1 MTLADPGSANA
12 IFAALADPT
21 RRRILEILSSQRSVT
36 TNELAARF
44 PVTRWA
50 VMKHLAVLQGAGLVQ
65 TLPAGRRR
73 LHFLEQRRLELV
85 REWLA
90 GLP

>member
-1 MTLADPGSANA
+1 MDNDIGDPNA

-21 RRRILEILSSQRSVT
+21 RRRILELLASEPSVT
-36 TNELAARF
+36 TNELAAMF

-65 TLPAGRRR
+65 TMPAGRRR
-73 LHFLEQRRLELV
+73 LHFLERRRLIAA
-85 REWLA
+85 REWIERFS
-90 GLP
+90 

>member
-1 MTLADPGSANA
+1 MSIDLTDANA

-21 RRRILEILSSQRSVT
+21 RRRILEILALQRSVT
-36 TNELAARF
+36 TNELAVMF

-50 VMKHLAVLQGAGLVQ
+50 VMKHLTVLRAAGLVQ
-65 TLPAGRRR
+65 TMPEGRRR
-73 LHFLEQRRLELV
+73 LHFLEQRRLEAV
-85 REWLA
+85 RAWLA

>member
-1 MTLADPGSANA
+1 MSIDLTDANA

-21 RRRILEILSSQRSVT
+21 RRRIVEILALHQPVT
-36 TNELAARF
+36 TNELAVMF

-50 VMKHLAVLQGAGLVQ
+50 VMKHLTVLRAAGLVQ
-65 TLPAGRRR
+65 TMPEGRRR
-73 LHFLEQRRLELV
+73 LHFLEQRRLEAV
-85 REWLA
+85 RAWLA

>member
-1 MTLADPGSANA
+1 MSIDLTDANA

-21 RRRILEILSSQRSVT
+21 RRRIVEILALQRSVT
-36 TNELAARF
+36 TNELAVMF

-50 VMKHLAVLQGAGLVQ
+50 VMKHLTVLRAAGLVQ
-65 TLPAGRRR
+65 TMPEGRRR
-73 LHFLEQRRLELV
+73 LHFLEQRRLEAV
-85 REWLA
+85 RAWLA

>member
-1 MTLADPGSANA
+1 MSIDLTDANA

-21 RRRILEILSSQRSVT
+21 RRRILEILALRRSVT
-36 TNELAARF
+36 TNELAAMF

-50 VMKHLAVLQGAGLVQ
+50 VMKHLTVLQGVGLVQ
-65 TLPAGRRR
+65 TMPEGRRR
-73 LHFLEQRRLELV
+73 LHFLEQRRLEAV
-85 REWLA
+85 RAWLA

>member
-1 MTLADPGSANA
+1 MSIDLADANA

-21 RRRILEILSSQRSVT
+21 RRRILDVLASHRSVT
-36 TNELAARF
+36 TNELAAMF

-50 VMKHLAVLQGAGLVQ
+50 VMKHLAVLRAAGLVQ
-65 TLPAGRRR
+65 TMPEGRRR
-73 LHFLEQRRLELV
+73 LHFLEQRRLEAA
-85 REWLA
+85 RAWLT